1 MRRSAVNDRVGT
13 CVVLTK
19 SCFLASSCPVTE
31 LLQECYYEWFAAV
44 YGVNTQTR
52 SPCLLLLL
60 HTRTLFLMRSS
71 NREMFKMT
79 SCNLALDFLKA
90 QEGWR
95 HKGAHTHTHTYANT
109 IILLLISTL
118 SCGWWFTALA
128 VICALSLSSLSVLL
142 REEGVSEGS
151 SKGPCSNNRV

>member
-90 QEGWR
+90 QEG
-95 HKGAHTHTHTYANT
+95 
-109 IILLLISTL
+109 
-118 SCGWWFTALA
+118 
-128 VICALSLSSLSVLL
+128 
-142 REEGVSEGS
+142 
-151 SKGPCSNNRV
+151 